1 MSKEGKN
8 GFFQGKGIS
17 ENEINEAYGMA
28 IESMAHLS
36 KNTAHLMQKYGSR
49 GATDITGF
57 GMLGHTQNL
66 ATA

>member
-1 MSKEGKN
+1 MSKEGQN
-8 GFFQGKGIS
+8 GFFKDKGIR
-17 ENEINEAYGMA
+17 ENEINLAYGMA

-66 ATA
+66 AAA